1 MLVKNPPEEERGH
14 HQAAEGSLTPAASSS
29 LYLKRPPGGT
39 RTAVTDGGDVIRL
52 QKRRSSMF
60 RQDKDLT
67 SLEKVRRGGVKGHA
81 STQERK
87 RALTSDPQN
96 KARACG

>member
-14 HQAAEGSLTPAASSS
+14 HHAAEGSLTPAASS

-52 QKRRSSMF
+52 QKRRSLMF

-67 SLEKVRRGGVKGHA
+67 SLEKVQRSCLHPR
-81 STQERK
+81 EE
-87 RALTSDPQN
+87 TSVDL
-96 KARACG
+96 